1 MQYRRRD
8 LFAMGGVLTCLVVVA
23 PAGAVSR
30 RVRPRRSGVVDTY
43 AKSYEVITDQIA
55 TSILKQ
61 YQALE
66 RDHVALLTSYL
77 PRFQKVLPPI
87 EVARL

>member
-1 MQYRRRD
+1 MWS
-8 LFAMGGVLTCLVVVA
+8 
-23 PAGAVSR
+23 PP
-30 RVRPRRSGVVDTY
+30 RPPVEVVDTY

-61 YQALE
+61 SQALE

-87 EVARL
+87 KVARL